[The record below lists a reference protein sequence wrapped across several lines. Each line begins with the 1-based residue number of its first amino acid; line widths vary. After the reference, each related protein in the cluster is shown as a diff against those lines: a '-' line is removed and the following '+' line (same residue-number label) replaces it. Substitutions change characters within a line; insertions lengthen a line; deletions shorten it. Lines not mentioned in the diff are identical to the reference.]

1 MTTPTSQQRFL
12 DQPIDFV
19 PLPAQAFPVWH
30 AELAAGD
37 AAALLDF
44 CRATRAAGRW
54 LVTLWTSID
63 GGSHRPAAAPLLPD
77 PADSASTATPQSAAL
92 HVALDLAEGLVWL
105 TLPLA
110 AADAAQPVGKSAEE
124 TAAQPSSPFAAF
136 PDLAPIFPSAARL
149 QRAAFD
155 LTGVGPAS
163 GDRRPWLR
171 HANWPADWFPLAPD
185 TLAAPAPRFATH
197 TEDYAFVRV
206 EGEGVHEIP
215 VGPIHAGVIEPGHF
229 RFSVVGEL
237 VLRLEERLG
246 WKHRGIAQ
254 RFARLS
260 LAGAGATAAS
270 KLAGR
275 IAGDSTVAWAWA
287 FCQAAEAIAAQSAP
301 GGFAVPPRALLLR
314 ALLLERERVAAHLAD
329 LGALGNDAAFGF
341 GLMEF
346 LRLRENWLRTQA
358 GIFGHRLLMD
368 GIVPGGVA
376 RDLTAADAARLR
388 AECAT
393 LAGELVRL
401 HAIYDDH
408 AGLQDRLLTTG
419 RVTPALAAQL
429 GLIGLP
435 GRASLQARDLRCR
448 GDHAPWPVLA
458 PQMVVHPNGDVAARV
473 LQRFAEIDESLRLIG
488 RILDQLA
495 ASGGDCRAPWPEHLP
510 TAASGFGWVEGWRGD
525 VLVALTV
532 GADGHIRRCHTHDP
546 SWHNWPVLEHAVIGN
561 IVADFP
567 LINKSFNLSYAGV
580 DS

>member
-1 MTTPTSQQRFL
+1 MMTPTSKQRFL
-12 DQPIDFV
+12 EQPIDFA
-19 PLPAQAFPVWH
+19 PLAAQAFPVWH

-37 AAALLDF
+37 DAALLDF
-44 CRATRAAGRW
+44 CRAARAAGRW

-77 PADSASTATPQSAAL
+77 PADAASTATPQSAAL
-92 HVALDLAEGLVWL
+92 HVTLDLAEGLVWL
-105 TLPLA
+105 TLPLPA
-110 AADAAQPVGKSAEE
+110 VSGATS
-124 TAAQPSSPFAAF
+124 

-197 TEDYAFVRV
+197 SEDYAFVRV

-237 VLRLEERLG
+237 VLRLEQRLG

-260 LAGAGATAAS
+260 LAGAGATAAA

-301 GGFAVPPRALLLR
+301 GGFAVPQRALLLR
-314 ALLLERERVAAHLAD
+314 ALLLERERVATHLAD

-368 GIVPGGVA
+368 CVVPGGVA
-376 RDLTAADAARLR
+376 RDLGADDATRLR

-393 LAGELVRL
+393 LTGELVRL

-448 GDHAPWPVLA
+448 GDHAPWPALA

-495 ASGGDCRAPWPEHLP
+495 STEGDCRAPWPEHLP

-525 VLVALTV
+525 VFVALAT
-532 GADGHIRRCHTHDP
+532 GADGHIRRCHMHDP